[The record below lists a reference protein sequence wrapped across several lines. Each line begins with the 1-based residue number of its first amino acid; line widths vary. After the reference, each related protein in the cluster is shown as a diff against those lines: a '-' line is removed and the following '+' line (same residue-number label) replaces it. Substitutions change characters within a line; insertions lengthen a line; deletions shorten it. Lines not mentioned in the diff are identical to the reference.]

1 MNRLLETVQNFAAF
15 MSRMQPKFSRMFASA
30 FGEMPS
36 SAFLAGREGL
46 GLQPEGPDCQNE
58 SARDAPIEA
67 LSQSF
72 GVYGALSLRAA

>member
-1 MNRLLETVQNFAAF
+1 
-15 MSRMQPKFSRMFASA
+15 MFASA